1 MYINPIYIV
10 WNIQI
15 YLYVEVWN
23 VCRNTKIQ
31 LFTEMVVCMCSIN
44 IIGVKLLN
52 KGSYGNYCNFLEG
65 KEIDYPNYRNSF
77 ASMLKVFRH
86 RKIF

>member
-1 MYINPIYIV
+1 M
-10 WNIQI
+10 
-15 YLYVEVWN
+15 YVE
-23 VCRNTKIQ
+23 IQ
-31 LFTEMVVCMCSIN
+31 RFNYSQKMFVCMCYIN

-77 ASMLKVFRH
+77 ASMLKVF
-86 RKIF
+86 